1 MVKGCV
7 MENTLICLSCI
18 QNAMSIWFIT
28 SYDIQGVSSYV
39 HGNALVF
46 LATTGLCLSET
57 RERSVLVSDGV
68 LPLWG
73 SETSEGIQERGW
85 LARDCSDRT
94 NHLTRSLLPLIPG
107 GPLIKVTIR
116 KQVMNSVNFSA
127 LQMGPWS
134 LWFLNGF
141 TYKDWLMSPNVCYL
155 LSW

>member
-7 MENTLICLSCI
+7 IENTLICLSCI

-28 SYDIQGVSSYV
+28 SYDVQGVSSYV

-73 SETSEGIQERGW
+73 SEASESIQERGR
-85 LARDCSDRT
+85 LARDCGDRT
-94 NHLTRSLLPLIPG
+94 NHLTRSLLPLVSG

-116 KQVMNSVNFSA
+116 KQVMSSVNFSA

-141 TYKDWLMSPNVCYL
+141 TYKDWLMSPFLC
-155 LSW
+155 W